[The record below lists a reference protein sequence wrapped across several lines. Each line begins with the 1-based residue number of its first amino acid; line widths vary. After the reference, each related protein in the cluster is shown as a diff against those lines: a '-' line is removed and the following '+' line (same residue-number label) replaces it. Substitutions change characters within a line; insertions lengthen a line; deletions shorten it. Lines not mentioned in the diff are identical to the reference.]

1 MAEEKK
7 ATVKKLTFR
16 QRLAKAQYEI
26 SKTELKKEGH
36 NPFYNS
42 TYSTLDNYNNTVQP
56 ALEKN
61 AIYQTFKFCSMEG
74 TGTILKLIVA
84 DAHSDEMME
93 SCLRLPEYKK
103 DIHSL
108 GSEIT
113 YSKRLLL
120 SGFFNLSTSENDD
133 DGNSAMNTPHKN
145 PTQKSTTSVPSSG
158 GNPAKPKIEE
168 GTQPT
173 KDFWFGDDRK
183 YLYKFQKECES
194 VGIDKGTFWDFAFDN
209 YKTKL
214 GKLKAFDDIHFL
226 PSDDKE
232 RLMSDIKNGLN
243 KLQKEEEQPDLVEV
257 DNDGGIGDD
266 DIPF

>member
-1 MAEEKK
+1 MPEEKTTK
-7 ATVKKLTFR
+7 KKLTFR

-26 SKTELKKEGH
+26 SKTELKKEGQ

-42 TYSTLDNYNNTVQP
+42 TYSTLDNYNNAVQP

-61 AIYQTFKFCSMEG
+61 QIYQTFKFCSMEG

-103 DIHSL
+103 DIHSF

-120 SGFFNLSTSENDD
+120 SAFFNLSTSENDD
-133 DGNSAMNTPHKN
+133 DGNSAMNTPSQPSGASSSKSRPS
-145 PTQKSTTSVPSSG
+145 PTRREEDAQPSGNLWFPKDEHNYLNTTIQVPCVANG
-158 GNPAKPKIEE
+158 IRKEE
-168 GTQPT
+168 LLS
-173 KDFWFGDDRK
+173 RV
-183 YLYKFQKECES
+183 KER
-194 VGIDKGTFWDFAFDN
+194 
-209 YKTKL
+209 YKTAWGDPIKEL
-214 GKLKAFDDIHFL
+214 EDIHKMKKDAKEKLKA
-226 PSDDKE
+226 
-232 RLMSDIKNGLN
+232 DIKE
-243 KLQKEEEQPDLVEV
+243 KFVDIKKAEENPVMT
-257 DNDGGIGDD
+257 DNQEIIEDD